1 MRGSW
6 PLSWLAYDKGN
17 TNRERK
23 VVDSMS
29 QEMIKAAAISLLTFY
44 MLALLVIL

>member
-23 VVDSMS
+23 GVDSMS
-29 QEMIKAAAISLLTFY
+29 QEMIKAAAVSILTLY

>member
-17 TNRERK
+17 TSRVRK
-23 VVDSMS
+23 GVDNMT
-29 QEMIKAAAISLLTFY
+29 QEMIKAAAVSVITLYL
-44 MLALLVIL
+44 LALLIVL